1 MLNEEVASIRQEIEL
16 ISELR
21 QEEENQDTLKYH
33 PPFSMR
39 KSASFDKKKTKIL
52 SSITLLFQL
61 DFMIYDLNEFVDN
74 LIYGHAFAAQTLHIN
89 HCLVA

>member
-21 QEEENQDTLKYH
+21 QEEENQDTPQYH

-39 KSASFDKKKTKIL
+39 KSQSFDDKKKTKIL
-52 SSITLLFQL
+52 HSITLLFQL

-74 LIYGHAFAAQTLHIN
+74 LIYGHAFSAQTLHIN
-89 HCLVA
+89 HI